1 MAEKILCK
9 LVFSLSNRLMN
20 VLFHNDRMVIREKG
34 ERRHSLSSKIQISDD
49 LSEENQT
56 LL

>member
-34 ERRHSLSSKIQISDD
+34 EGRHSLSSKIQISDD